1 MGGGAE
7 PVNLAEV
14 MDRFVYTPGSMHVG
28 PASHFESP
36 S

>member
-1 MGGGAE
+1 
-7 PVNLAEV
+7 VNLAEV
-14 MDRFVYTPGSMHVG
+14 MDRFAYTPGRRYSMHAG